1 LNRPPGGAILL
12 LSPFGQ
18 SPVLGG
24 ATPMK
29 PANGREQAADSLRLF
44 TIGYEGRT
52 LESFAERLK
61 DEQVCVVIDVRE
73 LPLSRKKG
81 FSKTALAE
89 SLGEEGI
96 EYRSLRALGAPRAVR
111 HRLHEDGDYTAFF
124 AAYSEHM
131 RRQAGAIEELSSLL
145 SEVAICLMCYEA
157 DPRQCHR
164 SAIAS
169 ELEHQHGLELEVKH
183 L

>member
-1 LNRPPGGAILL
+1 LNRSLGGAILL
-12 LSPFGQ
+12 LSPFRQ
-18 SPVLGG
+18 SPVLDGVI
-24 ATPMK
+24 PMK
-29 PANGREQAADSLRLF
+29 PAHGRQQAADSLRLF

-52 LESFAERLK
+52 PKSFADRLK
-61 DEQVCVVIDVRE
+61 DEQVRVVIDVRE

-89 SLGEEGI
+89 ALGQEGI
-96 EYRSLRALGAPRAVR
+96 DYLSLRALGAPRAVR
-111 HRLHEDGDYTAFF
+111 HRLREDRDYAAFF

-131 RRQAGAIEELSSLL
+131 RRQADAIEELNSLL
-145 SEVAICLMCYEA
+145 SEVAVCLMCYEA

-164 SAIAS
+164 IAIAS
-169 ELEHQHGLELEVKH
+169 ELERQHGLQLEVKH